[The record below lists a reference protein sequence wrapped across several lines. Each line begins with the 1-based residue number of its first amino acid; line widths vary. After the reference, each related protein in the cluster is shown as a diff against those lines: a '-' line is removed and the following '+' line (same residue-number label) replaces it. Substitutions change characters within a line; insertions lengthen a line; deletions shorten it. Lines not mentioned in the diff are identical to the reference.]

1 MSLDV
6 RAFALVGIG
15 GRREFKP
22 FREGVEV
29 SWLYG
34 EDSNG
39 GAAALLRYAPG
50 ARVPRH
56 RHEGFEHILVL
67 EGSQCDDR
75 GRYEAG
81 TLIVN
86 EPGSEHDVWTAEG
99 CLVLVI
105 WERRVT
111 FVH

>member
-1 MSLDV
+1 MS
-6 RAFALVGIG
+6 
-15 GRREFKP
+15 RRTDFKP

-34 EDSNG
+34 EGSPH
-39 GAAALLRYAPG
+39 ASAALLRYAPG

-56 RHEGFEHILVL
+56 RHSGYEHILVL
-67 EGSQCDDR
+67 EGSQCDDA

-86 EPGSEHDVWTAEG
+86 EPGSEHDVWSDHG

-105 WERRVT
+105 WQQRVT
-111 FVH
+111 FVGEP